1 MHTLSD
7 KIRELVSTNNIS
19 GLEDLQLEI
28 KEVVD
33 FSKRS
38 VARTLSETVTHHKNV
53 EQAEAN
59 AKLVKNAINELVKNK

>member
-7 KIRELVSTNNIS
+7 KIRELVSANDIS
-19 GLEDLQLEI
+19 GLQDLQLEI
-28 KEVVD
+28 EEIVS

-38 VARTLSETVTHHKNV
+38 VARTLSETVSHHKNV

-59 AKLVKNAINELVKNK
+59 AKLVKNAINELVKTK